1 MFPKQRFI
9 VVKTMVCRVI
19 LGIDLLSRAESVSFD
34 FNESCILMNYCKI
47 KFHQHPSDI
56 VKSKRM
62 AKEAVPLQTKDVVVP
77 GRSVALVQCLASKLE
92 TGTEYMVEPITSD
105 DSFISTP
112 YGLIEGAEEV
122 YVRMTNL
129 GGEEVRIS
137 KGETIAVA
145 HTGEWVRDVKIDE
158 GFKSKSANKSKDID
172 FESMVSPKLESNK
185 KKHLMEI

>member
-19 LGIDLLSRAESVSFD
+19 LGIYLLSRAESVSFD

-47 KFHQHPSDI
+47 KFHQHSSDI
-56 VKSKRM
+56 VKSNSM
-62 AKEAVPLQTKDVVVP
+62 AKEAVPLQTKDDVVVP

-112 YGLIEGAEEV
+112 YRLIEGAEEV
-122 YVRMTNL
+122 YVRMTYF
-129 GGEEVRIS
+129 GREEVRIS

-145 HTGEWVRDVKIDE
+145 HTGEWMRDVKNDE
-158 GFKSKSANKSKDID
+158 GFKS
-172 FESMVSPKLESNK
+172 
-185 KKHLMEI
+185 